1 MSKGI
6 FYMTKGKRLST
17 SYIRSVNSY
26 YRFGNFS
33 INLIANNIH
42 HHIIFI
48 TPNKN
53 NDNNKTDTETI
64 KKYVT
69 SKHFKL

>member
-6 FYMTKGKRLST
+6 FYITTGKRLSS
-17 SYIRSVNSY
+17 SYIWSVSSY

-42 HHIIFI
+42 INIIFI

-53 NDNNKTDTETI
+53 NDNNKTATETNQ
-64 KKYVT
+64 KYAAI
-69 SKHFKL
+69 KHFKL